1 MFLYVSVILFT
12 GWGWYPSMPCR
23 WYPSMPCSRSLGGV
37 SRPTPRGNVRG
48 LALGDPHPPGP
59 HLGGSPGRYPGG
71 SPGPHSGGS
80 PGPHLVRDPSMQTPP
95 PLTATAADGT
105 HPTGMHSCFLY
116 HQIGLHDYQC
126 NCSHMTTEKTHPCR
140 QVRTD
145 PLGLVI
151 NTAMHRRIDTYSQK
165 TSIIS

>member
-1 MFLYVSVILFT
+1 MFLYVSVILLT
-12 GWGWYPSMPCR
+12 GWGWYPSMPC
-23 WYPSMPCSRSLGGV
+23 SRSPGVSRPTPRRECEGSGLGGPTPSRPTPGGV
-37 SRPTPRGNVRG
+37 SRPTPRGVFQAHTRG
-48 LALGDPHPPGP
+48 DLQAHTWWGFPACTEADT
-59 HLGGSPGRYPGG
+59 S
-71 SPGPHSGGS
+71 
-80 PGPHLVRDPSMQTPP
+80 

-116 HQIGLHDYQC
+116 HQIGLHNYQC

-145 PLGLVI
+145 PLGLAI